1 MEIPTLPHPKA
12 LMETDGAGSLVLGR
26 DASTLPLWCGMARF
40 DLYEW
45 EMKIQG
51 MAPLIIQLVLLLIIS
66 VPFSS

>member
-1 MEIPTLPHPKA
+1 MKQC
-12 LMETDGAGSLVLGR
+12 LGR